1 MNNEKK
7 HENLISLRFSV
18 TGKPVVT
25 IEKVNI
31 NQPLKVS
38 VEKALEET
46 GSARPIEDYDVLLD
60 NNILDI
66 SQKVEELGLVDGS
79 LLMVSLRSGKGG
91 K

>member
-1 MNNEKK
+1 MNEEK
-7 HENLISLRFSV
+7 HTHNLISLKFSV

-25 IEKVNI
+25 IEKVNL
-31 NQPLKVS
+31 NQSLKVA

-46 GSARPIEDYDVLLD
+46 GSTRPIEDYDVLLG

-66 SQKVEELGLVDGS
+66 NKKVEELGLTDGA
-79 LLMVSLRSGKGG
+79 LLMVSLKSGKGG

>member
-1 MNNEKK
+1 MNEEKK
-7 HENLISLRFSV
+7 QHNLISLKFSV

-25 IEKVNI
+25 IEKVNL
-31 NQPLKVS
+31 NQPLKVA

-46 GSARPIEDYDVLLD
+46 GSTRPIEDYDVLLG

-66 SQKVEELGLVDGS
+66 NKKVEELGLTDGA
-79 LLMVSLRSGKGG
+79 LLMVSLKSGKGG

>member
-1 MNNEKK
+1 MNEEKK
-7 HENLISLRFSV
+7 QHNLISLKFSV

-25 IEKVNI
+25 IEKVNL
-31 NQPLKVS
+31 NQPLKVA

-46 GSARPIEDYDVLLD
+46 GSSRPIEDYDVLLG

-66 SQKVEELGLVDGS
+66 NKKVEELGLTDGA
-79 LLMVSLRSGKGG
+79 LLMVSLKSGKGG

>member
-1 MNNEKK
+1 MNEEKK
-7 HENLISLRFSV
+7 QHNLISLKFSV

-25 IEKVNI
+25 IEKVNL
-31 NQPLKVS
+31 NQPLKVA

-46 GSARPIEDYDVLLD
+46 GSTRPIEDYDVLLG

-66 SQKVEELGLVDGS
+66 NKKVEELGLTDGS
-79 LLMVSLRSGKGG
+79 LLMVSLKSGKGG

>member
-1 MNNEKK
+1 MNEEKK
-7 HENLISLRFSV
+7 QHNLIGLKFSV

-25 IEKVNI
+25 IEKVNL
-31 NQPLKVS
+31 NQPLKVA

-46 GSARPIEDYDVLLD
+46 GSTRPIEDYDVLLG

-66 SQKVEELGLVDGS
+66 NKKVEELGLTDGA
-79 LLMVSLRSGKGG
+79 LLMVSLKSGKGG